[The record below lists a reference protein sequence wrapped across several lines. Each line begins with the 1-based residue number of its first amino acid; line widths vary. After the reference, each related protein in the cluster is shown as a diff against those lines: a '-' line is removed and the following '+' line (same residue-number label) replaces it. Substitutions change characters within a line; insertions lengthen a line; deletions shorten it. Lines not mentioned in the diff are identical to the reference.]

1 MTEGIK
7 IERGAR
13 QGDTLAATLFITSL
27 DCIIKQIEHIGTLN
41 KKSVQII
48 AYADDIAIIT
58 RRKKYLGNTFRIIKQ
73 ASKERGLTI
82 NESKTKYMQCD
93 RKKDKQLGRQIEQYS
108 FEEVETFKYLGII
121 IDRNNENV
129 YIKQRIQQ
137 GYKAFYSNKKTLQD
151 KRLSRNTKIKIYR
164 TTIRPIV
171 TYAIETANITK
182 EEEAKLQVF
191 ERKVIRTIIGPK
203 VIENGEKKY

>member
-1 MTEGIK
+1 MHC
-7 IERGAR
+7 
-13 QGDTLAATLFITSL
+13 D
-27 DCIIKQIEHIGTLN
+27 
-41 KKSVQII
+41 KK
-48 AYADDIAIIT
+48 
-58 RRKKYLGNTFRIIKQ
+58 
-73 ASKERGLTI
+73 E
-82 NESKTKYMQCD
+82 
-93 RKKDKQLGRQIEQYS
+93 DKQLGSLQIGQYS

-151 KRLSRNTKIKIYR
+151 KRLCRNTKIKMYR

-191 ERKVIRTIIGPK
+191 
-203 VIENGEKKY
+203 